1 MKVMK
6 MLLVT
11 VLFTA
16 AVCTSFAAET
26 NAAPASPSI
35 APDSRCFELR
45 TYYAAPGKL
54 EALNARFRDHT
65 CAIFKKHGMEVVGFW
80 LPMDQGATNRLVYML
95 AHKSREAAKQS
106 WKDFGNDPEWIKART
121 ESEADG
127 KLTEKIESVFLS
139 ATDYSPLK

>member
-1 MKVMK
+1 MKPFLSALIFV
-6 MLLVT
+6 VT
-11 VLFTA
+11 VF
-16 AVCTSFAAET
+16 SMFAAET
-26 NAAPASPSI
+26 NITSPSI

-65 CAIFKKHGMEVVGFW
+65 CTLFKKHGMEVVGFW
-80 LPMDQGATNRLVYML
+80 IPTDKEQGAENKLVYML

-106 WKDFGNDPEWIKART
+106 WKDFQADPEWQKVRT
-121 ESEADG
+121 ESEVNG
-127 KLTEKIESVFLS
+127 KLTEKIESVFMD

>member
-1 MKVMK
+1 MKAF
-6 MLLVT
+6 LPALV
-11 VLFTA
+11 F
-16 AVCTSFAAET
+16 AVSVFSVFAAET
-26 NAAPASPSI
+26 NTVPASPSI

-65 CAIFKKHGMEVVGFW
+65 CALFKKHGMEIVGFW
-80 LPMDQGATNRLVYML
+80 IPADTEQGAQNRLVYML
-95 AHKSREAAKQS
+95 AHKSREAAKQA